1 MSFADLKAKASD
13 MSSLVGAAGSTTKK
27 QTYGD
32 DRMWKPS
39 VDKAG
44 NGYAVIRFLP
54 TVEGDDLPWAKYW
67 DHFFQGPTGQ
77 WYVEKSLTTIQK
89 DDPVSEMNSK
99 LWNTGIEADKDMARR
114 RKRRL
119 HYVSNI
125 YVVSDPENRE
135 NEGKVMLYTYGAKI
149 FEKIMDSMQPKF
161 QDESPVNPFDMW
173 KGANFK
179 MKIAQVAGFRN
190 YDRSEFSAAEALN
203 ADDTVLEG
211 IYNQQFALSEFT
223 DPTTFK
229 SYSELNLKL
238 TRVLGEELVTRTES
252 DYIDQDI
259 AGDTANAS
267 EQAFINADP
276 VAVAAD
282 PVARADKDNDD
293 TMSYFAKLAA
303 EA

>member
-13 MSSLVGAAGSTTKK
+13 MSSLVGAAGSTKEKK
-27 QTYGD
+27 SFGD

-149 FEKIMDSMQPKF
+149 FEKIMDSMQPKYE
-161 QDESPVNPFDMW
+161 DESPVNPFDMW
-173 KGANFK
+173 KGSNFK
-179 MKIAQVAGFRN
+179 MKISQVAGFRN
-190 YDRSEFSAAEALN
+190 YDRSSFGAVEALN
-203 ADDTVLEG
+203 ADDSILEG
-211 IYNQQFALSEFT
+211 IYNKQYSLKEFT
-223 DPTTFK
+223 DVSTFK

-238 TRVLGEELVTRTES
+238 TRVLGEELVTRGEVEQDEEQSSIDRTSIDRNDMPEVAPAAKVEAES
-252 DYIDQDI
+252 
-259 AGDTANAS
+259 
-267 EQAFINADP
+267 
-276 VAVAAD
+276 
-282 PVARADKDNDD
+282 DD

>member
-1 MSFADLKAKASD
+1 MSFADLKAKAND
-13 MSSLVGAAGSTTKK
+13 MSSLVGAAQSTTEKK
-27 QTYGD
+27 SYGD
-32 DRMWKPS
+32 DRMWKPT

-99 LWNTGIEADKDMARR
+99 LWNTGIEADKDTARR

-125 YVVSDPENRE
+125 YVVSDPDNPEN
-135 NEGKVMLYTYGAKI
+135 NGKTFLYTYGAKI
-149 FEKIMDSMQPKF
+149 FEKIMDSMQPKYE
-161 QDESPVNPFDMW
+161 DETPVNPFDLW

-190 YDRSEFSAAEALN
+190 YDRSEFGAAEPLN
-203 ADDTVLEG
+203 ADDSVLEG
-211 IYNQQFALSEFT
+211 IYNQQFALKEFT
-223 DPTTFK
+223 DPSTFK
-229 SYSELNLKL
+229 SYCELNLKL
-238 TRVLGEELVTRTES
+238 TRVLGEEVKSRTEI
-252 DYIDQDI
+252 DYVDEDLKNESPFNDGP
-259 AGDTANAS
+259 AVS
-267 EQAFINADP
+267 DP

-282 PVARADKDNDD
+282 PVQRAEAEDD

>member
-1 MSFADLKAKASD
+1 MSFADLKAKAND
-13 MSSLVGAAGSTTKK
+13 MSSLVGAAQSTTEKK
-27 QTYGD
+27 SYGD
-32 DRMWKPS
+32 DRMWKPT

-54 TVEGDDLPWAKYW
+54 AVEGDDLPWAKYW

-125 YVVSDPENRE
+125 YVVSDPENPE
-135 NEGKVMLYTYGAKI
+135 NNGKVFLYTYGAKI
-149 FEKIMDSMQPKF
+149 FEKIMDSMQPKYE
-161 QDESPVNPFDMW
+161 DESPVNPFELW
-173 KGANFK
+173 AGANFK
-179 MKIAQVAGFRN
+179 MKIANVAGYRN
-190 YDRSEFSAAEALN
+190 YDRSEFGSAEVLN
-203 ADDTVLEG
+203 ADDSVLEA
-211 IYNQQFALSEFT
+211 IFNKQYSLKEFT

-238 TRVLGEELVTRTES
+238 TRVLGEEVKTDRSDIDYVDEDIKNES
-252 DYIDQDI
+252 P
-259 AGDTANAS
+259 
-267 EQAFINADP
+267 FISDP

-282 PVARADKDNDD
+282 PIARADSDNED

>member
-1 MSFADLKAKASD
+1 
-13 MSSLVGAAGSTTKK
+13 
-27 QTYGD
+27 
-32 DRMWKPS
+32 MWKPT

-77 WYVEKSLTTIQK
+77 WYVEKSLTTIGK

-99 LWNTGIEADKDMARR
+99 LWNTGFEADKDTARK

-125 YVVSDPENRE
+125 YIVSDPESPE
-135 NEGKVMLYTYGAKI
+135 NNGKVFLYTYGAKI
-149 FEKIMDSMQPKF
+149 FEKIMNSMQP
-161 QDESPVNPFDMW
+161 QYEDETAINPFDLW

-190 YDRSEFSAAEALN
+190 YDRSEFGKTEALHT
-203 ADDTVLEG
+203 DDSVLEG
-211 IYNQQFALSEFT
+211 IYNQQHSIQEFT
-223 DPTTFK
+223 DPSTYKT
-229 SYSELNLKL
+229 YSELNLKL
-238 TRVLGEELVTRTES
+238 TRVLGE
-252 DYIDQDI
+252 D
-259 AGDTANAS
+259 AGTSQEKSAMADSVDDSPFNDGPS
-267 EQAFINADP
+267 VSDP

-282 PVARADKDNDD
+282 PVQRAEAEDD

>member
-1 MSFADLKAKASD
+1 
-13 MSSLVGAAGSTTKK
+13 
-27 QTYGD
+27 
-32 DRMWKPS
+32 MWKPT

-54 TVEGDDLPWAKYW
+54 AVEGDDLPWAKYW

-77 WYVEKSLTTIQK
+77 WYVEKSLTTISK

-99 LWNTGIEADKDMARR
+99 LWNTGIEADKDTARK

-125 YVVSDPENRE
+125 YVVSDPENPE
-135 NEGKVMLYTYGAKI
+135 NEGKVFLYTYGAKI

-179 MKIAQVAGFRN
+179 MKIANVAGYRN
-190 YDRSEFSAAEALN
+190 YDRSEFANAEALN
-203 ADDTVLEG
+203 ADDSVLEG
-211 IYNQQFALSEFT
+211 IYNQQHSLNEFT
-223 DPTTFK
+223 DPSSFK

-238 TRVLGEELVTRTES
+238 TRVLGEEVKAVEDDAPFNDAPAMS
-252 DYIDQDI
+252 
-259 AGDTANAS
+259 
-267 EQAFINADP
+267 DP

-282 PVARADKDNDD
+282 PIARADSDNDD

>member
-1 MSFADLKAKASD
+1 MSFADLKAKAND
-13 MSSLVGAAGSTTKK
+13 MSSLVGAAKSTTEKK
-27 QTYGD
+27 TFGD
-32 DRMWKPS
+32 DRMWKPT

-54 TVEGDDLPWAKYW
+54 AVEGDDLPWAKYW

-125 YVVSDPENRE
+125 YVVSDPDNPEN
-135 NEGKVMLYTYGAKI
+135 NGKTFLYTYGAKI
-149 FEKIMDSMQPKF
+149 FEKIMDSMQPKYE
-161 QDESPVNPFDMW
+161 DETPVNPFDMW

-190 YDRSEFSAAEALN
+190 YDRSEFGGAEPLN
-203 ADDTVLEG
+203 ADDSILEG
-211 IYNQQFALSEFT
+211 IYDQQFPLKEFT
-223 DPTTFK
+223 DPTSFK

-238 TRVLGEELVTRTES
+238 TRVLGEEVKSRTDIDYVDEDLKNES
-252 DYIDQDI
+252 PFND
-259 AGDTANAS
+259 GPS
-267 EQAFINADP
+267 VSDP

-282 PVARADKDNDD
+282 PVQRAEAEDD

>member
-1 MSFADLKAKASD
+1 MSFADLKAKAND
-13 MSSLVGAAGSTTKK
+13 MSALVGAAESTTEKK
-27 QTYGD
+27 SYVD
-32 DRMWKPS
+32 ERMWKPT

-77 WYVEKSLTTIQK
+77 WYVEKSLTTIGK

-99 LWNTGIEADKDMARR
+99 LWNTGIEADKDLARK

-125 YVVSDPENRE
+125 YVVSDPENPE
-135 NEGKVMLYTYGAKI
+135 NEGKVFLYGYGAKI

-161 QDESPVNPFDMW
+161 QDETPVNPFDMW

-179 MKIAQVAGFRN
+179 MKIANVAGYRN
-190 YDRSEFSAAEALN
+190 YDRSEFAPAEALN
-203 ADDTVLEG
+203 ADDNVLEG
-211 IYNQQFALSEFT
+211 IYNKQYALSEFT
-223 DPTTFK
+223 DPSSFK

-238 TRVLGEELVTRTES
+238 TRVLGEEVKMPAVEDDAPFNDAPAMS
-252 DYIDQDI
+252 
-259 AGDTANAS
+259 
-267 EQAFINADP
+267 DP
-276 VAVAAD
+276 VATAAD
-282 PVARADKDNDD
+282 PVARADSDNDD

>member
-1 MSFADLKAKASD
+1 
-13 MSSLVGAAGSTTKK
+13 
-27 QTYGD
+27 
-32 DRMWKPS
+32 MWKPT

-54 TVEGDDLPWAKYW
+54 AVEGDDLPWAKYW

-77 WYVEKSLTTIQK
+77 WYVEKSLTPISK

-99 LWNTGIEADKDMARR
+99 LWNTGIEADKDTARK

-125 YVVSDPENRE
+125 YVVSDPENPE
-135 NEGKVMLYTYGAKI
+135 NEGKVFLYTYGAKI

-179 MKIAQVAGFRN
+179 MKIANVAGYRN
-190 YDRSEFSAAEALN
+190 YDRSEFANAEALN
-203 ADDTVLEG
+203 ADDSVLEG
-211 IYNQQFALSEFT
+211 IYNQQHSLNEFT
-223 DPTTFK
+223 DPSSFK

-238 TRVLGEELVTRTES
+238 TRVLGEEVKAVEDDAPFNDAPAMS
-252 DYIDQDI
+252 
-259 AGDTANAS
+259 
-267 EQAFINADP
+267 DP
-276 VAVAAD
+276 VATAAD
-282 PVARADKDNDD
+282 PVARADSDNDD

>member
-1 MSFADLKAKASD
+1 MSFADLKAKAND
-13 MSSLVGAAGSTTKK
+13 MSSLVGAAQSTTEKK
-27 QTYGD
+27 SYGD
-32 DRMWKPS
+32 DRMWKPT

-89 DDPVSEMNSK
+89 DDPVSESNSK
-99 LWNTGIEADKDMARR
+99 LWNTGIESDKDTARK

-125 YVVSDPENRE
+125 YVVSDPDNPEN
-135 NEGKVMLYTYGAKI
+135 NGKTFLYTYGAKI
-149 FEKIMDSMQPKF
+149 FEKIMDSMQPKYE
-161 QDESPVNPFDMW
+161 DETPVNPFDMW

-190 YDRSEFSAAEALN
+190 YDRSEFGSGEALN
-203 ADDTVLEG
+203 VDDSILEG
-211 IYNQQFALSEFT
+211 IYNQQHSLKEFT
-223 DPTTFK
+223 DPTSFK

-238 TRVLGEELVTRTES
+238 TRVLGEEVKMS
-252 DYIDQDI
+252 I
-259 AGDTANAS
+259 AEDDSPFNDEPVVS
-267 EQAFINADP
+267 DP
-276 VAVAAD
+276 VAVVAD
-282 PVARADKDNDD
+282 PIQRAEDEND

>member
-1 MSFADLKAKASD
+1 MSFADLKAKAND
-13 MSSLVGAAGSTTKK
+13 MSSLVGAAQSTTEKK
-27 QTYGD
+27 TYGD
-32 DRMWKPS
+32 DRMWKPT

-54 TVEGDDLPWAKYW
+54 TVEGDDLPWAKFW

-99 LWNTGIEADKDMARR
+99 LWNTGIEADKDTARR

-119 HYVSNI
+119 HYVSNVYI
-125 YVVSDPENRE
+125 VSDPENPE
-135 NEGKVMLYTYGAKI
+135 NNGKTFLYTYGAKI
-149 FEKIMDSMQPKF
+149 FEKIMDSMQPKYE
-161 QDESPVNPFDMW
+161 DESPVNPFDLW

-190 YDRSEFSAAEALN
+190 YDRSEFGSAEVLN
-203 ADDTVLEG
+203 ADDSVLEG
-211 IYNQQFALSEFT
+211 IYNQQFALKEFT
-223 DPTTFK
+223 DPTSFK

-238 TRVLGEELVTRTES
+238 TRVLGEEVKGQSRSEIDYVDEDIKNES
-252 DYIDQDI
+252 PFND
-259 AGDTANAS
+259 GPSNPV
-267 EQAFINADP
+267 ADP
-276 VAVAAD
+276 VQKAE
-282 PVARADKDNDD
+282 DKDD

>member
-1 MSFADLKAKASD
+1 MSFADLKAKAND
-13 MSSLVGAAGSTTKK
+13 MSSLVGAAQSTTEKK
-27 QTYGD
+27 SYGD
-32 DRMWKPS
+32 DRMWKPT

-54 TVEGDDLPWAKYW
+54 AVEGDDLPWAKYW

-99 LWNTGIEADKDMARR
+99 LWNTGIEADKDTARR

-125 YVVSDPENRE
+125 YVVSDPDNPEN
-135 NEGKVMLYTYGAKI
+135 NGKTFLYTYGAKI
-149 FEKIMDSMQPKF
+149 FEKIMDSMQPKYE
-161 QDESPVNPFDMW
+161 DESPINPFDMW

-190 YDRSEFSAAEALN
+190 YDRSEFGSPEPLD
-203 ADDTVLEG
+203 ADDSVLEG
-211 IYNQQFALSEFT
+211 IYNQQHSLSEFT
-223 DPTTFK
+223 DPSTFK

-238 TRVLGEELVTRTES
+238 TRVLGEEVKSRTDIDYVDEDLKNES
-252 DYIDQDI
+252 PFND
-259 AGDTANAS
+259 GPTVS
-267 EQAFINADP
+267 DP

-282 PVARADKDNDD
+282 PVQRAEAEDD

>member
-13 MSSLVGAAGSTTKK
+13 MSSLVGAAGSTKEKK
-27 QTYGD
+27 SFGD

-77 WYVEKSLTTIQK
+77 WYVEKSLTTINK

-99 LWNTGIEADKDMARR
+99 LWNTGIEADKDLARR

-135 NEGKVMLYTYGAKI
+135 NEGKVMLYTFGAKI
-149 FEKIMDSMQPKF
+149 FEKIMDSMQPKYE
-161 QDESPVNPFDMW
+161 DESPVNPFDMW
-173 KGANFK
+173 KGSNFK
-179 MKIAQVAGFRN
+179 MKISQVAGFRN
-190 YDRSEFSAAEALN
+190 YDRSSFGAVEALN
-203 ADDTVLEG
+203 ADDSILEG
-211 IYNQQFALSEFT
+211 IYNKQYSLKEFT
-223 DPTTFK
+223 DVSTFK

-238 TRVLGEELVTRTES
+238 TRVLGEELVTRGEVEQDEEQSSIDRNDMPEVAPAAKVEAES
-252 DYIDQDI
+252 
-259 AGDTANAS
+259 
-267 EQAFINADP
+267 
-276 VAVAAD
+276 
-282 PVARADKDNDD
+282 DD

>member
-1 MSFADLKAKASD
+1 MSFADLKAKAND
-13 MSSLVGAAGSTTKK
+13 MSALVGAAGTGTTEKK
-27 QTYGD
+27 SYGD
-32 DRMWKPS
+32 DRMWKPT

-99 LWNTGIEADKDMARR
+99 LWNTGIEADKDLARK

-125 YVVSDPENRE
+125 YVVSDPENPE
-135 NEGKVMLYTYGAKI
+135 NEGKVFLYTYGAKI

-161 QDESPVNPFDMW
+161 QDETPVNPFDMW

-179 MKIAQVAGFRN
+179 MKIANVAGYRN
-190 YDRSEFSAAEALN
+190 YDRSEFAPAEALN
-203 ADDTVLEG
+203 ADDSVLEG
-211 IYNQQFALSEFT
+211 IYNQ
-223 DPTTFK
+223 
-229 SYSELNLKL
+229 
-238 TRVLGEELVTRTES
+238 
-252 DYIDQDI
+252 
-259 AGDTANAS
+259 
-267 EQAFINADP
+267 
-276 VAVAAD
+276 AVCT
-282 PVARADKDNDD
+282 K
-293 TMSYFAKLAA
+293 
-303 EA
+303 

>member
-1 MSFADLKAKASD
+1 MSFQDLKNKA
-13 MSSLVGAAGSTTKK
+13 GAIDSNLQAAASSTTEKK
-27 QTYGD
+27 SYGD
-32 DRMWKPS
+32 DRQWKPT

-99 LWNTGIEADKDMARR
+99 LWNTGIEADKDLARK

-125 YVVSDPENRE
+125 YVVSDPENPE
-135 NEGKVMLYTYGAKI
+135 NEGKVFLYTYGAKI

-179 MKIAQVAGFRN
+179 MKIANVAGYRN
-190 YDRSEFSAAEALN
+190 YDRSEFAAAEALH
-203 ADDTVLEG
+203 ADDNVLEG
-211 IYNQQFALSEFT
+211 IYNKQYALSEFT
-223 DPTTFK
+223 DPSSFK

-238 TRVLGEELVTRTES
+238 TRVLGEEVKMAAVEDDAPFNDAPAMS
-252 DYIDQDI
+252 
-259 AGDTANAS
+259 
-267 EQAFINADP
+267 DP
-276 VAVAAD
+276 VATAAD
-282 PVARADKDNDD
+282 PIARADSDNDD

>member
-1 MSFADLKAKASD
+1 MSFQDLKNKA
-13 MSSLVGAAGSTTKK
+13 GAIDSNLQAAASSTTEKK
-27 QTYGD
+27 SYGD
-32 DRMWKPS
+32 DRQWKPT

-54 TVEGDDLPWAKYW
+54 AVEGDDLPWAKYW

-77 WYVEKSLTTIQK
+77 WYVEKSLTTLGK

-99 LWNTGIEADKDMARR
+99 LWNTGIESDKDIARK

-125 YVVSDPENRE
+125 CVVSDPENPE
-135 NEGKVMLYTYGAKI
+135 NNGKVFLYTYGAKI
-149 FEKIMDSMQPKF
+149 FEKIMNSMQP
-161 QDESPVNPFDMW
+161 QYEDETAVNPFDLW

-190 YDRSEFSAAEALN
+190 YDRSEFGGAEALN
-203 ADDTVLEG
+203 ADDAVLED
-211 IYNQQFALSEFT
+211 IYNKQYSLKEFT
-223 DPTTFK
+223 DPSTYKT
-229 SYSELNLKL
+229 YSELNLKL
-238 TRVLGEELVTRTES
+238 TRVLGEDGGTSQEKSAMAES
-252 DYIDQDI
+252 VDDSPFNDSPNDVQ
-259 AGDTANAS
+259 
-267 EQAFINADP
+267 DP
-276 VAVAAD
+276 VVVAAD
-282 PVARADKDNDD
+282 PVARADSDNDD